1 MSDQKTCVACAE
13 QILVAAKLCK
23 HCGTRQ
29 DDDAFTGGQV
39 PELVPHTCD
48 HPQTFAELASE
59 QPGPFWGGP
68 KIKAFVADHGDERVV
83 AYITKVKYSIEGAF
97 EEMLVVT
104 DKSVI
109 FGGYGSFG
117 GSEIFPIA
125 TIQGLWLSD
134 ALIGTGFSDTI
145 GLILDFE
152 TENDSIEARVIPLG
166 TNPKKAMGALRELTT
181 TFEQIAAHIPV
192 AHTGE
197 TVTGGYDTTFSV
209 GFFREI

>member
-1 MSDQKTCVACAE
+1 MPDQKACVACAE

-29 DDDAFTGGQV
+29 DDNAFSGEQ
-39 PELVPHTCD
+39 PPALMPHTCD

-68 KIKAFVADHGDERVV
+68 KFKPYVSDHGDERVV
-83 AYITKVKYSIEGAF
+83 ASITKVKYSMEGAF
-97 EEMLVVT
+97 EEMLIVT

-117 GSEIFPIA
+117 GSEIFPIEA
-125 TIQGLWLSD
+125 VKTLWLSD

-152 TENDSIEARVIPLG
+152 TEDDSIEPRVIPLG
-166 TNPKKAMGALRELTT
+166 TNPRKAMDALRELSA
-181 TFEQIAAHIPV
+181 TFAQIAAHLPV

-197 TVTGGYDTTFSV
+197 TVTGGYHTNFSV